1 MSTKRVEPVAV
12 FGGHFLQWMLLVLLL
27 LLLLL
32 LLLHRWAGMVLHWL
46 RLLLGQVLLLLLLLF
61 QTQLP
66 QLPLLPIQLQPSR
79 LHSGV
84 P

>member
-1 MSTKRVEPVAV
+1 MSTKHVEPVAV
-12 FGGHFLQWMLLVLLL
+12 SGGHSLPWMLLVLLL
-27 LLLLL
+27 LLLP
-32 LLLHRWAGMVLHWL
+32 LLLHRWVGVVLDWL
-46 RLLLGQVLLLLLLLF
+46 QLLLLLF